1 MKTYVLIVEIEQD
14 EDGRWSAEVP
24 YFPGCAAWGF
34 TREQALDALREGAQA
49 LIEVMLEHGDPIPLK
64 VEENAVVAGTEIV
77 AITV

>member
-1 MKTYVLIVEIEQD
+1 MKTYVLTVEIEQD

-34 TREQALDALREGAQA
+34 TRDQALDALREGAQA